1 MMSGCLGL
9 VDKIAF
15 DDDIVVVDAM
25 IDVSMLVALIGKT
38 RPIHQSP
45 KILVYF
51 QWVDTSRA
59 LHFID

>member
-51 QWVDTSRA
+51 Q
-59 LHFID
+59 